1 MPIKDLLESFKRR
14 NPYAKELLDRQGL
27 YKQRIEKD
35 KTKFT
40 RKLKHK
46 KREEM

>member
-1 MPIKDLLESFKRR
+1 MPIKDLLKSFKRR
-14 NPYAKELLDRQGL
+14 NPYAKELLNRQGL

-46 KREEM
+46 KGEEM